1 MTETEYVTV
10 SNLARVRAA
19 LKIIQDITPNYGVTE
34 EEKKALANQLYD
46 IEERIA
52 ETIETREDPRQ
63 TSDQSV

>member
-10 SNLARVRAA
+10 TNLARIRAA
-19 LKIIQDITPNYGVTE
+19 LKIIQDMTPNYGVTE

-52 ETIETREDPRQ
+52 ETIETREDPQ
-63 TSDQSV
+63 

>member
-10 SNLARVRAA
+10 TNLARVRAA
-19 LKIIQDITPNYGVTE
+19 LKIIQDMTPNYGVTE

-52 ETIETREDPRQ
+52 ETIETREDPK
-63 TSDQSV
+63 

>member
-10 SNLARVRAA
+10 TNLARVRAA
-19 LKIIQDITPNYGVTE
+19 LKIIQDMTPNYGVTE

-52 ETIETREDPRQ
+52 ETIETREDPH
-63 TSDQSV
+63 

>member
-1 MTETEYVTV
+1 MTETDYLTV

-46 IEERIA
+46 IEERIS
-52 ETIETREDPRQ
+52 ETIKTTEETQ
-63 TSDQSV
+63 

>member
-19 LKIIQDITPNYGVTE
+19 LKIIQDITPGYGVTE
-34 EEKKALANQLYD
+34 GEKKALANQLYD

-52 ETIETREDPRQ
+52 DTIKTEDDPQ
-63 TSDQSV
+63 

>member
-19 LKIIQDITPNYGVTE
+19 LKIIQDLTPDFGVTE

-46 IEERIA
+46 IEERIS
-52 ETIETREDPRQ
+52 ETIKTTENPQ
-63 TSDQSV
+63 

>member
-19 LKIIQDITPNYGVTE
+19 LKIIQDITSNYGVTE

-52 ETIETREDPRQ
+52 ETIETREDPH
-63 TSDQSV
+63 